1 MTNLTEKI
9 DELQIQ
15 MGNEHT
21 ALLAKLDTL
30 NGNLAN
36 LSYLPMM
43 YEDFLYYL
51 GRWDNPIYSLLAFY
65 NNNASHLSN
74 IQQILSDWAV
84 REVMDT
90 PLRRAAWEDVAAMQE
105 TIGVKAPGAEFTL
118 ASLVRAIATASANNA
133 TATGIL
139 GAPAPGT
146 ILDLL
151 ALLPKTDPCGCGPAS
166 PVPFT
171 CTDPYI
177 STGSRVLPWSLI
189 GGTNQLFAMFPDP
202 PPTGITFGTIFGWG
216 ADPGELESAD
226 WSQWMVFV
234 TSTEPTY
241 SDGTDATIRWPT
253 GEWRQMSG
261 SGSRAFAVDA
271 RGSITVQLC
280 RVADYATTPV
290 PQGECIEFAA
300 DEVSNAKQ
308 AVTLNGYPQ
317 SYTVRATDNFYIYYA
332 GVYGGGPFA
341 AGTDWSFSEFASQ
354 PVTLQFGSSPSDPVV
369 LVNVCNPDP
378 V

>member
-30 NGNLAN
+30 IAALPVPIDYTADFAALGTKIDGTTSAVVIAAQWLEYTFEYVTSLNLTV
-36 LSYLPMM
+36 SQIQQ
-43 YEDFLYYL
+43 E
-51 GRWDNPIYSLLAFY
+51 
-65 NNNASHLSN
+65 LSN
-74 IQQILSDWAV
+74 RLWTLPAIN
-84 REVMDT
+84 T
-90 PLRRAAWEDVAAMQE
+90 GVANIFE
-105 TIGVKAPGAEFTL
+105 TIGEKAAGAEFTL
-118 ASLVRAIATASANNA
+118 ASLVRAIAMATANNA

-151 ALLPKTDPCGCGPAS
+151 AQVPKTDPCGCGPAS
-166 PVPFT
+166 PVPFS
-171 CTDPYI
+171 CADPYI
-177 STGSRVLPWSLI
+177 STGARVLPWSLV

-202 PPTGITFGTIFGWG
+202 PPSGITFGTIFGWG
-216 ADPGELESAD
+216 ADPGELESSD

-241 SDGTDATIRWPT
+241 SDGTDATVRWPT

-271 RGSITVQLC
+271 RGNITVQLC
-280 RVADYATTPV
+280 HVANYATTPV

-300 DEVSNAKQ
+300 DEVQNSKQ
-308 AVTLNGYPQ
+308 AITLNGYPQ

-341 AGTDWSFSEFASQ
+341 AGPDWSFSEFASQ

-369 LVNVCNPDP
+369 LVNVCNPEP